1 MQTHHCFLCVE
12 PCQEFRHSKFSREVH
27 SKATFSPRPHQTS
40 CANRS
45 VAMKNAFALAVAA
58 GFVLFSGY
66 SLSGESRPPV
76 AADNKNMQP
85 VVVELF
91 TSEGCSSCPPA
102 DALLLELEQA
112 QPVQGAKV
120 IALEEHV
127 DYWNHDGWTD
137 PYSSADWTQ
146 RQVDYVTKFKEKEPY
161 TPQMIIDGQTQTVGG
176 RESEV
181 KQAIQQAAGQPQTE
195 ITLTAGNAASDAAP
209 QFTVHVGKLTGN
221 SDRDSAEVWLAV
233 SESGLGS
240 SVNAGENAG
249 KTLRH
254 ASVLRSL
261 HKIGVAKSNAD
272 TAFEASPRVKLK
284 PEWNRKNLQIIIF
297 IQDKKALH
305 ILGAA
310 IAPAST

>member
-1 MQTHHCFLCVE
+1 
-12 PCQEFRHSKFSREVH
+12 
-27 SKATFSPRPHQTS
+27 
-40 CANRS
+40 
-45 VAMKNAFALAVAA
+45 MKNAIAFATAA
-58 GFVLFSGY
+58 SVFLFIAY
-66 SLSGESRPPV
+66 SLSGESRPPTT
-76 AADNKNMQP
+76 ADNKNSQS

-102 DALLLELEQA
+102 DALLLELEHA
-112 QPVQGAKV
+112 QPVEGAKV

-127 DYWNHDGWTD
+127 DYWNHQGWTD

-146 RQVDYVTKFKEKEPY
+146 RQVDYVTKFKGTEPY

-181 KQAIQQAAGQPQTE
+181 KQAIQQAASQPQTE
-195 ITLTAGNAASDAAP
+195 VTLTAATSSSDSAP
-209 QFTVHVGKLTGN
+209 QFTVHVGKITGN

-249 KTLRH
+249 KTLHH

-284 PEWNRKNLQIIIF
+284 SDWNRKNIQIIVL
-297 IQDKKALH
+297 IQDKKSLH

-310 IAPAST
+310 AVPAAS

>member
-1 MQTHHCFLCVE
+1 MNNAIVLA
-12 PCQEFRHSKFSREVH
+12 
-27 SKATFSPRPHQTS
+27 ATAS
-40 CANRS
+40 
-45 VAMKNAFALAVAA
+45 
-58 GFVLFSGY
+58 FVLSCGY
-66 SLSGESRPPV
+66 FLSGDSRPPSP
-76 AADNKNMQP
+76 ADNRNTQP

-102 DALLLELEQA
+102 DALLLELEHA
-112 QPVQGAKV
+112 QPVEGAKV

-181 KQAIQQAAGQPQTE
+181 KKAIQQAAGQPQTE
-195 ITLTAGNAASDAAP
+195 LTLTAGNAGADAAP

-221 SDRDSAEVWLAV
+221 TDRDSAEVWLAV
-233 SESGLGS
+233 SESGLSS

-249 KTLRH
+249 QTLRH

-261 HKIGVAKSNAD
+261 HKIGVAKSNTD
-272 TAFEASPRVKLK
+272 SAFEASPRVKLK
-284 PEWNRKNLQIIIF
+284 SDWNRKNIQIVVF
-297 IQDKKALH
+297 IQDKKSLR
-305 ILGAA
+305 ILGAVA
-310 IAPAST
+310 TPASL